1 MKKQCK
7 RKPRDISAMLRRR
20 TGLDTSQKV
29 DLGLAYHGALTAM
42 ERGHGDEQTHA
53 TLCCVINLGYMLC
66 EHNVMPEHSP
76 DMKSAQD
83 ALIACKWRSEE
94 YFTWA
99 FTAQEMKALRIALSL
114 HDQQN
119 AIAPVGLIEKCLQEM
134 HAILKS

>member
-1 MKKQCK
+1 MRKTCK

-20 TGLDTSQKV
+20 TGLGASQKV

-42 ERGHGDEQTHA
+42 ERGYGDEQTHA
-53 TLCCVINLGYMLC
+53 TLCCVIKLGSMLC

-76 DMKSAQD
+76 DMISAQD

-99 FTAQEMKALRIALSL
+99 FTADEMKVVRRALSI
-114 HDQQN
+114 HDEQN
-119 AIAPVGLIEKCLQEM
+119 AIAPVGMIEKCLQEM
-134 HAILKS
+134 FTILKA

>member
-1 MKKQCK
+1 MRKQCK

-20 TGLDTSQKV
+20 TGLGASQKV

-42 ERGHGDEQTHA
+42 ERGYGDEQTHA
-53 TLCCVINLGYMLC
+53 TLCCVIKLGSMLC

-76 DMKSAQD
+76 DMNSAQD

-99 FTAQEMKALRIALSL
+99 FTADEMKVVRRALSI
-114 HDQQN
+114 HDEQN
-119 AIAPVGLIEKCLQEM
+119 AIAPVGMIEKCLQEM
-134 HAILKS
+134 FTILKA